1 MKSSRIKFKPY
12 HQNQLM
18 VFPPTFDEMIDQDH
32 PVRVLNKII
41 NEINPDPILRKYKG
55 GGSIGYH
62 H

>member
-1 MKSSRIKFKPY
+1 
-12 HQNQLM
+12 
-18 VFPPTFDEMIDQDH
+18 MIDQDH

-41 NEINPDPILRKYKG
+41 NEINLDPILRKYKG